1 MKKLLILFS
10 FILLLSNWSISQQ
23 NSIDSTTIS
32 KIVRLIN
39 DYKACEEYSQD
50 LELRLI
56 EAKEIINRVVQER
69 DEYERLFNEVDN
81 ALKDMTSRKERLEK
95 KLKRTRKIGFVG
107 SIVGFVGGVVLT
119 VLIF

>member
-1 MKKLLILFS
+1 M
-10 FILLLSNWSISQQ
+10 SQE
-23 NSIDSTTIS
+23 NCLDSTQIS

-56 EAKEIINRVVQER
+56 DAKEIINRVVQER
-69 DEYERLFNEVDN
+69 DEYKRLFNEVDS
-81 ALKDMTSRKERLEK
+81 ALKKMTLRKERLEK
-95 KLKRTRKIGFVG
+95 KLKRTRKIGVVG
-107 SIVGFVGGVVLT
+107 SIVGFIGGVVLV

>member
-1 MKKLLILFS
+1 M
-10 FILLLSNWSISQQ
+10 SNWSISQQ

-50 LELRLI
+50 LELRLL
-56 EAKEIINRVVQER
+56 EAKEIINRVVIER
-69 DEYERLFNEVDN
+69 NEYKRLFNDVDS

-95 KLKRTRKIGFVG
+95 KLKRTRRIGVVG
-107 SIVGFVGGVVLT
+107 SIVGFIGGVVL
-119 VLIF
+119 VVVVF